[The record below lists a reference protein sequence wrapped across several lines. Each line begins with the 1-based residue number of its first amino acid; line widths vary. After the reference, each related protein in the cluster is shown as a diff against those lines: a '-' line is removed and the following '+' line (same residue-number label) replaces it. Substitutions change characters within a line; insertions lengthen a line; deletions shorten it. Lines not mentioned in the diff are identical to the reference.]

1 MTKKEI
7 ALKKSIIARAQA
19 NRAYIKARDACA
31 KASIA
36 YTEANCAYIE
46 ARDAYEKT
54 KKETVTYAKAKE
66 TP

>member
-1 MTKKEI
+1 MKPTAAEMKK
-7 ALKKSIIARAQA
+7 LLNARAQA
-19 NRAYIKARDACA
+19 NCAYIEARDACA

-54 KKETVTYAKAKE
+54 KKEGEK
-66 TP
+66 